1 MDLKSF
7 LLALL
12 EFFDKV
18 PRFEPVCTD
27 SKYGGYN
34 IIFPV
39 KKIQYKVCNSKTI
52 KGGLILE
59 CIINIF
65 RINMLYQPVGRI
77 KKIKVHFY
85 TNYGIFNKIKC
96 LYFFGLSQFRP
107 LGQKSGEKL

>member
-34 IIFPV
+34 ITFPV

-52 KGGLILE
+52 KDGLILE
-59 CIINIF
+59 CQIWTF
-65 RINMLYQPVGRI
+65 
-77 KKIKVHFY
+77 KV
-85 TNYGIFNKIKC
+85 NLLC
-96 LYFFGLSQFRP
+96 
-107 LGQKSGEKL
+107 QKSSESF

>member
-34 IIFPV
+34 ITFPV

-52 KGGLILE
+52 KGCLISVSILMDIILKKLLE
-59 CIINIF
+59 CYTN
-65 RINMLYQPVGRI
+65 LWVES

-85 TNYGIFNKIKC
+85 TNYGILKN
-96 LYFFGLSQFRP
+96 
-107 LGQKSGEKL
+107 

>member
-34 IIFPV
+34 ITFPV

-59 CIINIF
+59 CIINITAHNSMKSLEF
-65 RINMLYQPVGRI
+65 NMVYQPQGRL

-85 TNYGIFNKIKC
+85 TN
-96 LYFFGLSQFRP
+96 
-107 LGQKSGEKL
+107 

>member
-34 IIFPV
+34 ITFPV

-59 CIINIF
+59 CIINITVCTYMILKKTF
-65 RINMLYQPVGRI
+65 RINMLYQPVVQRNESPFL
-77 KKIKVHFY
+77 H
-85 TNYGIFNKIKC
+85 
-96 LYFFGLSQFRP
+96 
-107 LGQKSGEKL
+107 

>member
-34 IIFPV
+34 ITFPV

-52 KGGLILE
+52 KDGLILE
-59 CIINIF
+59 SSSQIF
-65 RINMLYQPVGRI
+65 Q
-77 KKIKVHFY
+77 KKCQKTI
-85 TNYGIFNKIKC
+85 
-96 LYFFGLSQFRP
+96 LSTIH
-107 LGQKSGEKL
+107 LK

>member
-1 MDLKSF
+1 MSSWKKIASRAEWTFKSF

-52 KGGLILE
+52 KGGLFSE
-59 CIINIF
+59 CIINITVHNSKKTF
-65 RINMLYQPVGRI
+65 RINMLY
-77 KKIKVHFY
+77 
-85 TNYGIFNKIKC
+85 
-96 LYFFGLSQFRP
+96 
-107 LGQKSGEKL
+107 

>member
-34 IIFPV
+34 ITFPV

-52 KGGLILE
+52 KDGLILE
-59 CIINIF
+59 CIINIT
-65 RINMLYQPVGRI
+65 VHDS
-77 KKIKVHFY
+77 KKPLESICYTNLWVESKTIKVHFY
-85 TNYGIFNKIKC
+85 TNYGILKN
-96 LYFFGLSQFRP
+96 
-107 LGQKSGEKL
+107 

>member
-7 LLALL
+7 LLAVL

-34 IIFPV
+34 ITFPV

-59 CIINIF
+59 CIINTTGY
-65 RINMLYQPVGRI
+65 NS
-77 KKIKVHFY
+77 KKLLESICY
-85 TNYGIFNKIKC
+85 TNLWEASSTRSRIWLQIPQ
-96 LYFFGLSQFRP
+96 LIVL
-107 LGQKSGEKL
+107 

>member
-34 IIFPV
+34 ITFPV

-59 CIINIF
+59 CQF
-65 RINMLYQPVGRI
+65 WTF
-77 KKIKVHFY
+77 KV
-85 TNYGIFNKIKC
+85 NLLC
-96 LYFFGLSQFRP
+96 
-107 LGQKSGEKL
+107 QKSSESF

>member
-34 IIFPV
+34 ITFPV

-59 CIINIF
+59 
-65 RINMLYQPVGRI
+65 Y
-77 KKIKVHFY
+77 IKVHIFWEGHKILRNLPLTFDY
-85 TNYGIFNKIKC
+85 STNRQKLGEDFAKFC
-96 LYFFGLSQFRP
+96 GLLRIYE
-107 LGQKSGEKL
+107 L